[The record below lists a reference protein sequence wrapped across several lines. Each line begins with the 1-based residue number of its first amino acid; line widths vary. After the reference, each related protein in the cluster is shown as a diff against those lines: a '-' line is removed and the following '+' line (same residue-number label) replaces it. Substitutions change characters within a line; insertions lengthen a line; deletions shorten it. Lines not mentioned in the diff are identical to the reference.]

1 MDKKE
6 ALLLDKVV
14 EKIGGE
20 AAVKIVNELKKR
32 EKTTEEEL
40 VKSTGVKLTE
50 VRKILFKLHNFSI
63 VSSETVQDK
72 NTGWMT
78 FYWVLQKDQLK
89 SLIRTQKKRTLEKLK
104 ARLEIEKTH
113 DFFYC
118 ESGHGRFT
126 FEEAMENIFKC
137 PACST
142 SLKHFDN
149 LKIVEALEKKV
160 KELEE
165 ELEHE

>member
-1 MDKKE
+1 LSKKE
-6 ALLLDKVV
+6 AILLDKIV

-20 AAVKIVNELKKR
+20 DAVKIIGELKKR
-32 EKTTEEEL
+32 GKATEEEL
-40 VKSTGVKLTE
+40 VRSTGVKLTE
-50 VRKILFKLHNFSI
+50 VRKILFRLHNFSI

-89 SLIRTQKKRTLEKLK
+89 SLVRTQKRRILEKLK
-104 ARLEIEKTH
+104 ARLEFEKTH

-126 FEEAMENIFKC
+126 FEEAMENIFRC
-137 PACST
+137 PTCST
-142 SLKHFDN
+142 PLKHFDN
-149 LKIVEALEKKV
+149 SKIVEVLEKKV

-165 ELEHE
+165 EIEHE